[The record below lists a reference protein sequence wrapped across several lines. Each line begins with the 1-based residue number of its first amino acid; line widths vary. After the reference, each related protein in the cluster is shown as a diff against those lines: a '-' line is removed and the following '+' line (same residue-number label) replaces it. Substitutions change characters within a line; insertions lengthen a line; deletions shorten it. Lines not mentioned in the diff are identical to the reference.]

1 MGVLVTLLRSLTDT
15 LGLTSVMVSHDVK
28 ESLSIADYVYVI
40 SEGKV
45 VEHGTPSALGKSAS
59 PWVQQ
64 FIQGQSDGPVPF
76 HYPAPDYSED
86 LLGKSHD

>member
-1 MGVLVTLLRSLTDT
+1 V
-15 LGLTSVMVSHDVK
+15 VSHDVK

-45 VEHGTPSALGKSAS
+45 VEHGTPDALQQSTS

-64 FIQGQSDGPVPF
+64 FIQGKSDGPVPF
-76 HYPAPDYSED
+76 HFPAAEYAED
-86 LLGKSHD
+86 LLGNEVEGSR